1 MTFRMSLDSSILISH
16 LSGDLHQEAVLAAM
30 ERLEALGA
38 ELTLP
43 LLCYAEVWTGVELLD
58 EAEQQQQS
66 GDAIH
71 QLLQASHIQ
80 LVADN
85 VEIAREAARAQ
96 ADYRRR
102 GGRREALI
110 PDFVIG
116 ASASYYSGRLLT
128 TNPRDF
134 FRAFPPLEV
143 LTPSV
148 FVERYRAPDNDPENG
163 QM

>member
-1 MTFRMSLDSSILISH
+1 MEH
-16 LSGDLHQEAVLAAM
+16 LEV
-30 ERLEALGA
+30 LGA

-58 EAEQQQQS
+58 AAEQQQQS
-66 GDAIH
+66 ADAIH
-71 QLLQASHIQ
+71 QLLQASHMQ

-134 FRAFPPLEV
+134 FHVFPTLEV
-143 LTPSV
+143 LMPSV